1 MKYLLITGASAGIGL
16 SAAKLFLDEGYSVIN
31 LSRRVCPERRAV
43 HFSAD
48 LSDPNFLN
56 PIMDELEKNLRG
68 AEEIVL
74 VHNAAKLTNDKVDS
88 TDSNDFRQII
98 EINLIASNT
107 LNQNLIPL
115 MKPGSSILYI
125 GSTLSEKAVP
135 NSFSYVTSKHAV
147 IGMMRATC
155 QDLIATGIHTSCIC
169 PGFTDTEMLREHVPD
184 EFMDTIKEM
193 SAYGRLVEPGEIAAT
208 ILWASQNPVINGSVL
223 HANLGQIES

>member
-31 LSRRVCPERRAV
+31 LSRRVCPAKKAM
-43 HFSAD
+43 HFTAD

-56 PIMDELEKNLRG
+56 PIMDDLEKNLRG

-74 VHNAAKLTNDKVDS
+74 VHNAARLTNDKVDS
-88 TDSNDFRQII
+88 TDSNDLRQIM

-115 MKPGSSILYI
+115 MKPGSSILYL

-193 SAYGRLVEPGEIAAT
+193 SAYGRLVEPREIAAT

>member
-31 LSRRVCPERRAV
+31 LSRRVCPAKKAM
-43 HFSAD
+43 HFTAD

-56 PIMDELEKNLRG
+56 PIMDDLEKNLRG

-74 VHNAAKLTNDKVDS
+74 VHNAARLTNDKVDS
-88 TDSNDFRQII
+88 TDSNDLRQIM
-98 EINLIASNT
+98 EINVIASNT

-155 QDLIATGIHTSCIC
+155 QDLISTGIHTSCIC

-193 SAYGRLVEPGEIAAT
+193 SAYGRLVEPREIADT

>member
-16 SAAKLFLDEGYSVIN
+16 SAAKLFLDFGYAVIN
-31 LSRRVCPERRAV
+31 LSRRACPEKRAL
-43 HFSAD
+43 HFNAD
-48 LSDPNFLN
+48 LSDPDFFT
-56 PIMDELEKNLRG
+56 PIKDELEKRLEG
-68 AEEIVL
+68 AEEIVV
-74 VHNAAKLTNDKVDS
+74 VHNAARLTNDTVDS
-88 TDSNDFRQII
+88 TDSNDLRQTM

-107 LNQNLIPL
+107 LNKNLIPL
-115 MKPGSSILYI
+115 MKAGSSILYI

-155 QDLIATGIHTSCIC
+155 QDLISTGIHTSCIC

-184 EFMDTIKEM
+184 EFMSTIKGM
-193 SAYGRLVEPGEIAAT
+193 SSYGRLVDPLEIAHT
-208 ILWASQNPVINGSVL
+208 IFWASQNPVINGSVL

>member
-1 MKYLLITGASAGIGL
+1 MIEILKVLIPQ
-16 SAAKLFLDEGYSVIN
+16 FLDDGYSVIN
-31 LSRRVCPERRAV
+31 LSMRVCPEKRAI

-48 LSDPNFLN
+48 LSNPNFLS
-56 PIMDELEKNLRG
+56 PIKDELEKTLQG

-74 VHNAAKLTNDKVDS
+74 VHNAARLTNDKVDS
-88 TDSNDFRQII
+88 TDSNDFRQIM

-155 QDLIATGIHTSCIC
+155 QDLISTGIHTSCIC

-184 EFMDTIKEM
+184 QFMDTIKEM
-193 SAYGRLVEPGEIAAT
+193 SAYGRLVEPEEIAAT

>member
-31 LSRRVCPERRAV
+31 LSRRVCPEKRAM

-74 VHNAAKLTNDKVDS
+74 VHNAARLTNDKVDS
-88 TDSNDFRQII
+88 TDSNDFRQIM

-115 MKPGSSILYI
+115 MKPGSSILYL

-193 SAYGRLVEPGEIAAT
+193 SAYGRLVKPGEIAAT

>member
-31 LSRRVCPERRAV
+31 LSRRVCPEKRAI
-43 HFSAD
+43 HFTAD
-48 LSDPNFLN
+48 LSEPNFLN
-56 PIMDELEKNLRG
+56 PIMDELEKTLQG

-74 VHNAAKLTNDKVDS
+74 VHNAARLTNDKVDS
-88 TDSNDFRQII
+88 TDSNDFRQIM

-115 MKPGSSILYI
+115 MKPGSSILYL

-155 QDLIATGIHTSCIC
+155 QDLISTGIHTSCIC

-193 SAYGRLVEPGEIAAT
+193 STYGRLVKPKEIADT

-223 HANLGQIES
+223 HANLGQVES

>member
-31 LSRRVCPERRAV
+31 LSRRVCPEKRAI
-43 HFSAD
+43 HFTAD
-48 LSDPNFLN
+48 LSEPNFLN
-56 PIMDELEKNLRG
+56 PIMDELEKTLQG

-74 VHNAAKLTNDKVDS
+74 VHNAARLTNDKVDS
-88 TDSNDFRQII
+88 TDSNDFRQIM

-115 MKPGSSILYI
+115 MKPGSSILYL

-193 SAYGRLVEPGEIAAT
+193 SAYGRLVKPGEIAAT

>member
-31 LSRRVCPERRAV
+31 LSRRVCPAKKAM
-43 HFSAD
+43 HFTAD

-56 PIMDELEKNLRG
+56 PIMDDLEKNLRG

-74 VHNAAKLTNDKVDS
+74 VHNAARLTNDKVDS
-88 TDSNDFRQII
+88 TDSNDLRQIM

-155 QDLIATGIHTSCIC
+155 QDLISTGIHTSCIC

-193 SAYGRLVEPGEIAAT
+193 SAYGRLVEPREIAAT

>member
-31 LSRRVCPERRAV
+31 LSRRVCPEKRAM

-56 PIMDELEKNLRG
+56 PIMDELEKNLGG

-74 VHNAAKLTNDKVDS
+74 VHNAARLTNDKVDS
-88 TDSNDFRQII
+88 TDSNDFRQIM

-115 MKPGSSILYI
+115 TKPGSSILYL

-193 SAYGRLVEPGEIAAT
+193 SAYGRLVKPGEIAAT

>member
-31 LSRRVCPERRAV
+31 LSRRVCPAKKAM
-43 HFSAD
+43 HFTAD

-56 PIMDELEKNLRG
+56 PIMDDLEKNLRG

-74 VHNAAKLTNDKVDS
+74 VHNAARLTNDKVDS
-88 TDSNDFRQII
+88 TDSNDLRQIM

-115 MKPGSSILYI
+115 MKPGSSILYL

-193 SAYGRLVEPGEIAAT
+193 SAYGRLVKPGEIAAT

>member
-31 LSRRVCPERRAV
+31 LSRRVCPAKKAM
-43 HFSAD
+43 HFTAD

-56 PIMDELEKNLRG
+56 PIMDDLEKNLRG

-74 VHNAAKLTNDKVDS
+74 VHNAARLTNDKVDS
-88 TDSNDFRQII
+88 TDSNDLRQIM

-115 MKPGSSILYI
+115 MKAGSSILYL

-155 QDLIATGIHTSCIC
+155 QDLISTGIHTSCIC

-208 ILWASQNPVINGSVL
+208 ILWASQTPVINGSVL

>member
-31 LSRRVCPERRAV
+31 LSRRVCPEKRAM
-43 HFSAD
+43 HFTAD

-74 VHNAAKLTNDKVDS
+74 VHNAARLTNDKVDS
-88 TDSNDFRQII
+88 TDSNDFRQTM

-115 MKPGSSILYI
+115 MKPGSSILYL

-208 ILWASQNPVINGSVL
+208 ILWASKNPVINGSVL

>member
-31 LSRRVCPERRAV
+31 LSRRVCPAKKAM
-43 HFSAD
+43 HFTAD

-56 PIMDELEKNLRG
+56 PIMDDLEKNLRG

-74 VHNAAKLTNDKVDS
+74 VHNAARLTNDTVDS
-88 TDSNDFRQII
+88 TDSNDFRQTM

-115 MKPGSSILYI
+115 MKPGSSILYL

-155 QDLIATGIHTSCIC
+155 QDLISTGIHTSCIC

-193 SAYGRLVEPGEIAAT
+193 SAYGRLVEPREIADT

>member
-31 LSRRVCPERRAV
+31 LSRRVCPAKKAM
-43 HFSAD
+43 HFTAD

-56 PIMDELEKNLRG
+56 PIMDDLEKNLRG

-74 VHNAAKLTNDKVDS
+74 VHNAARLTNDKVDS
-88 TDSNDFRQII
+88 TDSNDLRQIM

-155 QDLIATGIHTSCIC
+155 QDLISTGIHTSCIC
-169 PGFTDTEMLREHVPD
+169 PGFTDTEMLRKHVPD
-184 EFMDTIKEM
+184 EFM
-193 SAYGRLVEPGEIAAT
+193 
-208 ILWASQNPVINGSVL
+208 
-223 HANLGQIES
+223 NLSLIHI

>member
-31 LSRRVCPERRAV
+31 LSRRVCPAKKAM
-43 HFSAD
+43 HFAAD

-56 PIMDELEKNLRG
+56 PIMDELEKTLQG

-74 VHNAAKLTNDKVDS
+74 VHNAARLTNDKVDS
-88 TDSNDFRQII
+88 TDSNDFRQIM

-155 QDLIATGIHTSCIC
+155 QDLISTGIHTSCIC

-193 SAYGRLVEPGEIAAT
+193 SAYGRLVEPREIADT

>member
-31 LSRRVCPERRAV
+31 LSRRVCPEKRAM
-43 HFSAD
+43 HFTAD

-74 VHNAAKLTNDKVDS
+74 VHNAARLTNDKVVS
-88 TDSNDFRQII
+88 TDSNDFRQIM

-115 MKPGSSILYI
+115 MKPGSSILYL

-155 QDLIATGIHTSCIC
+155 QDLISTGIHTSCIC
-169 PGFTDTEMLREHVPD
+169 PGFTDTEMLREHVPG

-193 SAYGRLVEPGEIAAT
+193 SAYGRLVEPREIAAT
-208 ILWASQNPVINGSVL
+208 ILWASQTPVINGSVL
-223 HANLGQIES
+223 HANLGQIEN

>member
-1 MKYLLITGASAGIGL
+1 MKYLFITGASAGIGM
-16 SAAKLFLDEGYSVIN
+16 SAAQLFLDDGYSVIN
-31 LSRRVCPERRAV
+31 LSRRVCPEKRV
-43 HFSAD
+43 MHFSAD
-48 LSDPNFLN
+48 LSDSNFLN
-56 PIMDELEKNLRG
+56 PIKDELENILQD

-88 TDSNDFRQII
+88 TDSNDLRQIM

-107 LNQNLIPL
+107 LNRNLIPL
-115 MKPGSSILYI
+115 MKPGSSILYL

-155 QDLIATGIHTSCIC
+155 QDLISTGIHTSCIC
-169 PGFTDTEMLREHVPD
+169 PGFTDTEMLRKHVPD

-193 SAYGRLVEPGEIAAT
+193 SAYGRLVKPGEIAAT

>member
-1 MKYLLITGASAGIGL
+1 M
-16 SAAKLFLDEGYSVIN
+16 
-31 LSRRVCPERRAV
+31 
-43 HFSAD
+43 
-48 LSDPNFLN
+48 
-56 PIMDELEKNLRG
+56 
-68 AEEIVL
+68 
-74 VHNAAKLTNDKVDS
+74 
-88 TDSNDFRQII
+88 

-107 LNQNLIPL
+107 LNKNLIPL
-115 MKPGSSILYI
+115 MKTGSSILYI

-155 QDLIATGIHTSCIC
+155 QDLISTGIHTSCIC

-184 EFMDTIKEM
+184 EFMDSIKEM
-193 SAYGRLVEPGEIAAT
+193 SSYGRLVDPGEIANT

>member
-31 LSRRVCPERRAV
+31 LSRRVCPAKKAM
-43 HFSAD
+43 HFTAD

-74 VHNAAKLTNDKVDS
+74 VHNAARLTNDKVDS
-88 TDSNDFRQII
+88 TDSNDFRQIM

-115 MKPGSSILYI
+115 MKPGSSILYL

-193 SAYGRLVEPGEIAAT
+193 SAYGRLVEPREIAAT

>member
-1 MKYLLITGASAGIGL
+1 MQ
-16 SAAKLFLDEGYSVIN
+16 N
-31 LSRRVCPERRAV
+31 
-43 HFSAD
+43 
-48 LSDPNFLN
+48 
-56 PIMDELEKNLRG
+56 

-74 VHNAAKLTNDKVDS
+74 VHNAARLTSDKVDS
-88 TDSNDFRQII
+88 TDSDELRQTM

-107 LNQNLIPL
+107 LNKNLIPF

-155 QDLIATGIHTSCIC
+155 QDLISTGIHTSCIC
-169 PGFTDTEMLREHVPD
+169 PGFTDTEMLRSHVPD
-184 EFMDTIKEM
+184 EFMDSVRAM
-193 SAYGRLVEPGEIAAT
+193 SAYGRLVDPGEIAVT
-208 ILWASQNPVINGSVL
+208 IFWASQNPVINGSII

>member
-31 LSRRVCPERRAV
+31 LSRRVCPAKKAM
-43 HFSAD
+43 HFTAD

-56 PIMDELEKNLRG
+56 PIMDDLEKNLRG

-74 VHNAAKLTNDKVDS
+74 VHNAARLTNDKVDS
-88 TDSNDFRQII
+88 TDSNDFRQTM

-115 MKPGSSILYI
+115 MKPGSSILYL

-193 SAYGRLVEPGEIAAT
+193 SAYGRLVKPGEIAAT

>member
-31 LSRRVCPERRAV
+31 LSRRVCPAKKAM
-43 HFSAD
+43 HFTAD

-74 VHNAAKLTNDKVDS
+74 VHNAARLTNDKVDS
-88 TDSNDFRQII
+88 TDSNDFRQIM

-115 MKPGSSILYI
+115 MKPGSSILYL

-155 QDLIATGIHTSCIC
+155 QDLISTGIHTSCIC

-193 SAYGRLVEPGEIAAT
+193 SAYGRLVEPREIADT

>member
-31 LSRRVCPERRAV
+31 LSRRVCPAKKAM
-43 HFSAD
+43 HFTAD

-56 PIMDELEKNLRG
+56 PIMDDLEKNLRG

-74 VHNAAKLTNDKVDS
+74 VHNAARLTNDKVDS
-88 TDSNDFRQII
+88 TDSNDLRQIM

-115 MKPGSSILYI
+115 MKPGSSILYL

-155 QDLIATGIHTSCIC
+155 QDLISTGIHTSCIC

-193 SAYGRLVEPGEIAAT
+193 SAYGRLVEPREIADT

>member
-31 LSRRVCPERRAV
+31 LSRRVCPAKKAM
-43 HFSAD
+43 HFTAD

-56 PIMDELEKNLRG
+56 PIMDDLEKNLRG

-74 VHNAAKLTNDKVDS
+74 VHNAARLTNDKVDS
-88 TDSNDFRQII
+88 TDSNDLRQIM

-155 QDLIATGIHTSCIC
+155 QDLISTGIHTSCIC

-193 SAYGRLVEPGEIAAT
+193 SAYGRLVEPREIADT